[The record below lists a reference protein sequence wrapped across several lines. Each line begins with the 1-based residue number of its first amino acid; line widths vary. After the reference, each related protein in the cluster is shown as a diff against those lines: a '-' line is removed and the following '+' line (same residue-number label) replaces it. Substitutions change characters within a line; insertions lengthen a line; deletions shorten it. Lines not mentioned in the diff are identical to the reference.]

1 MPSLSRHRTILLAY
15 LGMIVL
21 LLLTS
26 IFSPGFL
33 SASHLRTLSVLAAFI
48 GIVALGQTF
57 VIIGGGIDLS
67 VPWVLNCAA
76 ILMTLIAKGENGPLL
91 YAIPLILI
99 AAGLLGAI
107 NGIGVAVFGV
117 PPIIMTLAVN
127 VILQG
132 GILVYTGGTPQAVA
146 PSLIQFFAVGRLGP
160 IPVIAVIWTVL
171 AVAASLLLSKT
182 AFGRQLYAV
191 GTSATVAEFSGVP
204 IVRTTILAYT
214 LCGVTA
220 ALAGMLLTGYT
231 AQAYLG
237 MGDPYLFTSI
247 AAVAIG
253 GASILGGSG
262 HYIGTI
268 AGAFVLTI
276 LTGLLP
282 ALNLS
287 NGALL
292 IVYGAVILITVS
304 LASEAFADLAQS
316 IRAAMARD
324 RNPTAETTRIEES

>member
-1 MPSLSRHRTILLAY
+1 MAIILRHRAIFLAY
-15 LGMIVL
+15 LGMIAL

-26 IFSPGFL
+26 LFSPGFL
-33 SASHLRTLSVLAAFI
+33 SAGHLRSIAVLAAFV
-48 GIVALGQTF
+48 GIVGIGQTF

-76 ILMTLIAKGENGPLL
+76 VLVTLLSKGQDGPLVW
-91 YAIPLILI
+91 AIPLLL
-99 AAGLLGAI
+99 AAGAIVGTI
-107 NGIGVAVFGV
+107 NGLGIQLFGI

-132 GILVYTGGTPQAVA
+132 GILVYTGGA
-146 PSLIQFFAVGRLGP
+146 PPGMAPGLIQYLAVGR
-160 IPVIAVIWTVL
+160 IASVPVVLLIWAALAAIA
-171 AVAASLLLSKT
+171 AVLLSKT
-182 AFGRQLYAV
+182 AFGRYLYAL
-191 GTSATVAEFSGVP
+191 GTSASVAEFSGVP
-204 IVRTTILAYT
+204 TLLTSVLAYT
-214 LCGVTA
+214 VSGFTA
-220 ALAGMLLTGYT
+220 ALAGILLTGYSG
-231 AQAYLG
+231 QAYLG

-262 HYIGTI
+262 HYVGTI

-292 IVYGAVILITVS
+292 IVYGLVILVTVS
-304 LASEAFADLAQS
+304 LASEAFP
-316 IRAAMARD
+316 AAAAWLSSRVGRRTD
-324 RNPTAETTRIEES
+324 DPGR